1 MADTIKLMNP
11 QKFDVGIKR
20 LNDSVGINI
29 RAGSFAM
36 VTEDD
41 IAYLASVSDVFRR
54 GILRVEQKNLEA
66 MQAAGIDQENDPNFI
81 TNEEIARELGG
92 TARKIREWLRDVNEG
107 HILDRVYD
115 VAMGMNL
122 SQDKLKALQ
131 EKMPDKAFLEN

>member
-81 TNEEIARELGG
+81 TNEEIARKLGG